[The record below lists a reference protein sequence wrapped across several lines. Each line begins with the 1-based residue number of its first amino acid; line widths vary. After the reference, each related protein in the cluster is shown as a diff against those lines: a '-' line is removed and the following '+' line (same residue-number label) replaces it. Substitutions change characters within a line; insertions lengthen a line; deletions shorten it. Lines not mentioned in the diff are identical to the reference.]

1 MAMVPIADMGMGM
14 GNGFMEMGVR
24 MPVGAV
30 WSHPRPF
37 PTGMLMGMVRV
48 LIVWTVQ
55 VLVLMPHL
63 VMAMPVGMILPQ
75 HQSNAPNHQYA

>member
-1 MAMVPIADMGMGM
+1 MGMGM
-14 GNGFMEMGVR
+14 GNGFVEMGVR

-30 WSHPRPF
+30 CFHSLPI
-37 PTGMLMGMVRV
+37 GMLMGMVRV

-63 VMAMPVGMILPQ
+63 VMAMPMGMVLPQ
-75 HQSNAPNHQYA
+75 HQSNAANHQHT